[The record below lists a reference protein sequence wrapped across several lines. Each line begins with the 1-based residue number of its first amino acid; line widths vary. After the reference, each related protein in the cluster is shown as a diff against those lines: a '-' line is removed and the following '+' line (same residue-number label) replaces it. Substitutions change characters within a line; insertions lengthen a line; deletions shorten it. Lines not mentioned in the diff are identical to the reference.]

1 MNKQLYLI
9 RGASGAGKS
18 TLVESLMQDKPHAIA
33 LSADDWM
40 MKGGK
45 YEFNK
50 RKLPIVHKICL
61 DQTEKKMRRDPSMD
75 FGRSGW
81 QDIFVHN
88 TFTTNAELKPYY
100 ELAEKYG
107 YEVFSIVV
115 ENRHK
120 GESIH
125 DVPKESLKAQ
135 KKRFQLKL

>member
-18 TLVESLMQDKPHAIA
+18 TLVESLMQDKPHALA

-61 DQTEKKMRRDPSMD
+61 DQTEKKMQ
-75 FGRSGW
+75 GRHGGW

>member
-1 MNKQLYLI
+1 MTKQLYLI

-18 TLVESLMQDKPHAIA
+18 TLVESLMKDKPHAIA

-40 MKGGK
+40 IKKGK
-45 YEFNK
+45 YEYNRK
-50 RKLPIVHKICL
+50 KLPIVHRICL
-61 DQTEKKMRRDPSMD
+61 EQTEKKMWGYAGLD

-107 YEVFSIVV
+107 YEVFSMVV

-125 DVPKESLKAQ
+125 DVPEETLKAQ